1 MDRGTI
7 ALDIDGTITEDDH
20 LIPDRVVSYLRELH
34 NKGWQLMLITGR
46 TFSFALEALEVIDFP
61 FLLGVQNG
69 ADLLTM
75 PERKIIGQSYFKK
88 EVIEHL
94 DALYEGRGEDFILYA
109 GFERGDFCY
118 YRPRRFS
125 SEMLAY
131 LSKLKRLCSK
141 PWQPV
146 ENFGTLDQDLFPMIK
161 CFGPEQECW
170 DLEKQLKSGSSEIEI
185 RMIRDPIDL
194 AFYLLLVTHKEA
206 NKGAAV
212 KYFMEAFGL
221 QDPLITAGNDKNDIP
236 LLSIGDMRI
245 SMEKAPDR
253 LHELANII
261 APSSIVGGIVEGL
274 KEAIRRLNG

>member
-7 ALDIDGTITEDDH
+7 ALDIDGTITGDDH
-20 LIPDRVVSYLRELH
+20 LIPDRVVSYLKELH
-34 NKGWQLMLITGR
+34 TEGWQLMLITGR
-46 TFSFALEALEVIDFP
+46 TFSFALKALEVIDFP

-75 PERKIIGQSYFKK
+75 PERKIIGQSYFTK
-88 EVIEHL
+88 EVVRHL
-94 DALYEGRGEDFILYA
+94 DALYEKKGEDFILYS
-109 GFERGDFCY
+109 GFEKGDFCY

-125 SEMLAY
+125 SDMLAY
-131 LSKLKRLCSK
+131 LSKLKKLCSK

-146 ENFGTLDQDLFPMIK
+146 ESFDIQDQDLFPLIK
-161 CFGPEQECW
+161 CFGLEQECR
-170 DLEKQLKSGSSEIEI
+170 DLEKQLKERSSEIEM
-185 RMIRDPIDL
+185 RMIRDPIDRS
-194 AFYLLLVTHKEA
+194 FYLLLVTHREA

-212 KYFMEAFGL
+212 KHFMKAFDL
-221 QDPLITAGNDKNDIP
+221 REPLITAGNDNNDIP

-274 KEAIRRLNG
+274 KEAIRRLK